1 MDFELTEESTIE
13 ELVTRFPQ
21 TVNVFIKHG
30 IPCIVCGEP
39 LWGTIKENAEKY
51 GVKDLQSLM
60 YELRSAIESGTG
72 FFLGLDQTSK

>member
-51 GVKDLQSLM
+51 DVKDLHSLM
-60 YELRSAIESGTG
+60 DELRSAIESGTG

>member
-60 YELRSAIESGTG
+60 DELRSAIESGTG

>member
-1 MDFELTEESTIE
+1 MDFKLTEESTIE

-51 GVKDLQSLM
+51 DVKDLHSLM
-60 YELRSAIESGTG
+60 DELRSAIESGTG
-72 FFLGLDQTSK
+72 LFLGLDQTSK

>member
-1 MDFELTEESTIE
+1 MDFKLTEESTIE

-51 GVKDLQSLM
+51 DVKDLHSLM
-60 YELRSAIESGTG
+60 DELRSAIESGTG